1 MKLEVVQ
8 SLLTQYLDRG
18 LYPLSSIDAL
28 SRYLCLIH
36 KWNQTYNLTAIT
48 DPKKM
53 VIYHLLDS
61 LVINPYITGKS
72 IIDVGSGAGLP
83 GIPLAIVF
91 PDKRV
96 TLLDSNSKKTRFLNQ
111 VKLELNLK
119 QVEVVHSRAE
129 SYQPALCFDLVVTR
143 AFSSIH
149 AMLCAT
155 KQLCCED
162 GKFLAMKGIYPAE
175 ELSALPDGFVVEA
188 VHRLNVPDLAAER
201 HLVCIKKG

>member
-1 MKLEVVQ
+1 MLSVVQ
-8 SLLTQYLDRG
+8 GLLQRYLECG
-18 LYPLSSIDAL
+18 LYPFSSIDAL
-28 SRYLCLIH
+28 SHYLCLMR
-36 KWNQTYNLTAIT
+36 KWNDTYNLTAIT

-61 LVINPYITGKS
+61 LAISPYIMGES

-91 PDKRV
+91 PDKQV

-119 QVEVVHSRAE
+119 RVEVVHNRAE
-129 SYQPALCFDLVVTR
+129 NYQPLHCFDVVVTR

-149 AMLCAT
+149 AMLLAT
-155 KQLCCED
+155 KHLCCED
-162 GKFLAMKGIYPAE
+162 GKFLAMKGVYPAE
-175 ELSALPDGFVVEA
+175 ELSALPDGFVVES
-188 VHRLNVPDLAAER
+188 VHRLNIPDLDAER
-201 HLVCIKKG
+201 HLICIKKG